1 MRRVA
6 IRRDVAAIALL
17 LILSLTLLPAASAT
31 ERPSS
36 RNAAGALTKQYPLGT
51 QTLSR
56 NAASGTTTTGP
67 QTGTS
72 SATTGKQ
79 TGLLPPNTSSPTTPS
94 SVSTTAAPRPHHQTD
109 STRHT
114 QGHGELI
121 IVLIAALVVVGLS
134 LSTIGRRI
142 TVHHRAIETGG
153 RSDPLTVPVRLPPKV
168 PDRLPSRN
176 DAEPRVAM
184 QARASEETRP
194 GGADEKDAKPSVVDP
209 GADAATSEAGA
220 TQTSNGVLGYTHGRL
235 PPGSRR
241 VTF

>member
-6 IRRDVAAIALL
+6 IRRYVAAIALL

-31 ERPSS
+31 ERLSS
-36 RNAAGALTKQYPLGT
+36 RNAAGALTTQYPLGT

-56 NAASGTTTTGP
+56 NAA
-67 QTGTS
+67 
-72 SATTGKQ
+72 
-79 TGLLPPNTSSPTTPS
+79 PPNTSSPTTPS
-94 SVSTTAAPRPHHQTD
+94 SVSTTVAPRPHHQTD

-121 IVLIAALVVVGLS
+121 IVLIAVLVVVGLS

-153 RSDPLTVPVRLPPKV
+153 RSDPLTVPVRPPPKV

-184 QARASEETRP
+184 QARAGEEARP
-194 GGADEKDAKPSVVDP
+194 DGANEKEAKPSVVDP
-209 GADAATSEAGA
+209 GADAATSESGA
-220 TQTSNGVLGYTHGRL
+220 TQTSNGVLGYTRGRL